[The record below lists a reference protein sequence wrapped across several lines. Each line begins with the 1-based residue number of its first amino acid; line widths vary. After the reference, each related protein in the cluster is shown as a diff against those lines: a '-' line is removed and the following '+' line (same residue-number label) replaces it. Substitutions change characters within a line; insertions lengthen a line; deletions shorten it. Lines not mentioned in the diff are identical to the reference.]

1 MTFPIT
7 FFINASGLFDFDFTL
22 PTEALLFLILA
33 VVVTF
38 LFLSPISKQMDER
51 SEFINTTL
59 SNSRIFLIVAYD
71 GLTTSVELLT
81 DEVNEMNRQ
90 IKLVK
95 EYTNINFEEEIC
107 FIQDEH
113 SVILDQLQADL
124 AVQSAYLV
132 SNMADDLTSL
142 VDTFFVEE
150 FQIND
155 SIS

>member
-7 FFINASGLFDFDFTL
+7 FLINASGLFDFDLTL

-90 IKLVK
+90 IKLIK
-95 EYTNINFEEEIC
+95 EYTNTNFEEEIC

-132 SNMADDLTSL
+132 SNMAEDLTSL

>member
-7 FFINASGLFDFDFTL
+7 FLINASGLFDFDLTL

-33 VVVTF
+33 AVVTF

-90 IKLVK
+90 IKLIK
-95 EYTNINFEEEIC
+95 EYTNTNFEEEIC

-132 SNMADDLTSL
+132 SNMAEDLTSL

>member
-1 MTFPIT
+1 
-7 FFINASGLFDFDFTL
+7 
-22 PTEALLFLILA
+22 
-33 VVVTF
+33 
-38 LFLSPISKQMDER
+38 
-51 SEFINTTL
+51 
-59 SNSRIFLIVAYD
+59 
-71 GLTTSVELLT
+71 
-81 DEVNEMNRQ
+81 MNRQ
-90 IKLVK
+90 IKLIK
-95 EYTNINFEEEIC
+95 EYTNTNFEEEIC